1 MFKEGMYVR
10 CPIDREYPE
19 NPRTFAT
26 GKIISIDTFNECA
39 HIKFYDPFGYKNY
52 FEYIPDDVEEAPL
65 SMLDRCHLFKDSFV
79 KYGRRK
85 AQIIEYK
92 VQKDDFVEYY
102 LQTDDTKEF
111 LKVDETQIV
120 ASFFSGSANPE
131 HQLEKYEFQN
141 PCWYLGRQIVKET
154 VNVLDNSMFGFKQ
167 LAGCKIYLKA
177 FQLNTIMQCLQ
188 GETCRYML
196 ADEVGLGKTIEACSV
211 LKIYLSNKA
220 EQKVLITVPQ
230 SLVAQWR
237 TELLFKFGI
246 TEGENENG
254 NIVELVAVEDIS
266 DNTKKKKWSFVI
278 VDEVHNY
285 LKDEEEYNTIHAFST
300 NAENIILLSATP
312 IQQRQSE
319 YLSLLRL
326 ILPQKYD
333 MISLEEFAVLV
344 EKQNKISRLTHE
356 LLDEVDSFKNEI
368 LPEVESEDPH
378 EDEDVQDGLEE
389 MIDNL
394 DSLAGIVDDAKL
406 SEMIEVVDTAADD
419 FGIYSIQVIISYIC
433 DNYQI
438 ERNIIRG
445 RRAVL
450 GVYPTDPEGEF
461 SERKLVEVTYSI
473 DDESTFYEHE
483 AYRTLSEWIISQQVE
498 LNNERIASEIRP
510 LLEAFFSSAWA
521 YKKRLE
527 DAIKSDDT
535 IPENVLKSA
544 KRWLEDENEAYNDLA
559 NAMDNVEDHPSR
571 LLKLINYID
580 TELFG
585 KKTVIF
591 TDQPETFEAFY
602 KILSSAFGEEVT
614 CFGNSIDNAEKE
626 INIYRFQS
634 DPDCKILVCDK
645 SGGEGRNLQIADYIV
660 HIDLPWNINT
670 IEQRIGRLDRMGRD
684 VKKPVTSVVIHS
696 VNSYEDQLFKL
707 WNEGLNVFN
716 QSLSGLEIIMND
728 INSKIVESIR
738 DDFEYGLYRLVPE
751 LIDES
756 NAMRESVHKEQIF
769 DTAALRFKP
778 LYIQLKKLLSNY
790 QFNENKLFADTM
802 MSWASLAGFGSLK
815 HSQYENLIS
824 FDENNFSIK
833 SAQNSFLIPPNW
845 DRYMSKK
852 QNEIAIRVQRGLEEQ
867 KEKNTTYSDRL
878 IKGSFDRDTA
888 IKNDYIH
895 FYAPGDEIFD
905 CIVDNAIHSY
915 RGMCT
920 AFAAKSSIDWKGFIY
935 TFSIGPNERALIE
948 QGVSLFALGQF
959 RQYLSSSMQVVPVAF
974 DSYSDEPEK
983 VVISEH
989 RRICK
994 LGYFNASDDIDHL
1007 GRRGLGDGF
1016 LHISRQFKA
1025 SNLEWFKSRYDEDD
1039 WKTMV
1044 EKSKGIAVKR
1054 ARTRFSKDSNLEG
1067 ARELIDQIMS
1077 TKESRERYFGTSTNE
1092 SIEDLRKQYML
1103 IYESLKKPIVRLE
1116 AACLMWLVKYE

>member
-1 MFKEGMYVR
+1 MLKEGMYVR
-10 CPIDREYPE
+10 CPIDREYPD
-19 NPRTFAT
+19 NPRLFAT
-26 GKIISIDTFNECA
+26 GKVVSVDEFNECA
-39 HIKFYDPFGYKNY
+39 HIKFYDPFGYKKY

-65 SMLDRCHLFKDSFV
+65 EMLDHCHLFKGAVV
-79 KYGRRK
+79 KYGRRE
-85 AQIIEYK
+85 ATIIEYK
-92 VQKDDFVEYY
+92 TQKDELAEYY
-102 LQTDDTKEF
+102 LQTNDTKEF
-111 LKVDETQIV
+111 IHVDETQIT
-120 ASFFSGSANPE
+120 ASFFAGSANPE
-131 HQLEKYEFQN
+131 QQLQNYEFQN

-154 VNVLDNSMFGFKQ
+154 MNVLDNSMFGFKD
-167 LAGCKIYLKA
+167 LVGCKIYLKA

-188 GETCRYML
+188 SERCRYML

-220 EQKVLITVPQ
+220 ERKVLITVPRV
-230 SLVAQWR
+230 LVAQWR

-246 TEGENENG
+246 IEGENENG
-254 NIVELVAVEDIS
+254 NNVQLIAVEDIS
-266 DNTKKKKWSFVI
+266 EKIEQQKWDFVV

-285 LKDEEEYNTIHAFST
+285 LNRDQAYKKVHKLST

-326 ILPQKYD
+326 ILPYKYD
-333 MISLEEFAVLV
+333 LVTLEDFFVLV

-368 LPEVESEDPH
+368 LPEVEGDDPH

-389 MIDNL
+389 IEDNL
-394 DSLAGIVDDAKL
+394 DSLGSIVDDPKL
-406 SEMIEVVDTAADD
+406 SEMIEAVDTSAED

-450 GVYPTDPEGEF
+450 GVYPSDPDGEF
-461 SERKLVEVTYSI
+461 SERKLEEVIYTIDEENTY
-473 DDESTFYEHE
+473 YENE
-483 AYRTLSEWIISQQVE
+483 AYRTLTEWIVTQQSS
-498 LNNERIASEIRP
+498 LDGKRITSEIQP
-510 LLEAFFSSAWA
+510 LLEAFFSSPWA
-521 YKKRLE
+521 YVARLE
-527 DAIKSDDT
+527 VVQKHDDS

-544 KRWLEDENEAYNDLA
+544 KRWLEDEDEVYHDLA
-559 NAMDNVEDHPSR
+559 NAMDNVDAHPSR
-571 LLKLINYID
+571 LLKLIDFID

-591 TDQPETFEAFY
+591 TDQPETFEVFC
-602 KILSSAFGEEVT
+602 KTLQSAFGDEVT
-614 CFGNSIDNAEKE
+614 CFGASIDKAENE

-634 DPDCKILVCDK
+634 EPDCKILICDK
-645 SGGEGRNLQIADYIV
+645 TGGEGRNLQIADYVV

-684 VKKPVTSVVIHS
+684 VEKPVTSVVIHS
-696 VNSYEDQLFKL
+696 LNSYEDQLFKL
-707 WNEGLNVFN
+707 WNEGLNVFS

-728 INSKIVESIR
+728 INQKIVESINN
-738 DDFEYGLYRLVPE
+738 DFEYGLYRLVPE
-751 LIDES
+751 LIEES
-756 NAMRESVHKEQIF
+756 NSMRESVHKEQIF

-778 LYIQLKKLLSNY
+778 LYIQLKKLLSSY
-790 QFNENKLFADTM
+790 QFNENKLFANTM
-802 MSWASLAGFGSLK
+802 MSWASLAGFGALS
-815 HSQYENLIS
+815 HGGENDLVS
-824 FDENNFSIK
+824 FDEHNFSIR

-852 QNEIAIRVQRGLEEQ
+852 QNEAAIRVQRVLEERT
-867 KEKNTTYSDRL
+867 EKNTTHSDRM

-905 CIVDNAIHSY
+905 CIVDNAMHSY

-920 AFAAKSSIDWKGFIY
+920 AVAAQSSVDWKGFVY
-935 TFSIGPNERALIE
+935 TYSIEPNERALIE

-959 RQYLSSSMQVVPVAF
+959 RQYLSSSLQVVPVAF
-974 DSYSDEPEK
+974 IVYSEVPEK
-983 VVISEH
+983 TVISEH

-994 LGYFNASDDIDHL
+994 LGYFNKSNDIDHL
-1007 GRRGLGDGF
+1007 GRRGLSDGL
-1016 LHISRQFKA
+1016 LHISRRFSA
-1025 SNLEWFKSRYDEDD
+1025 SNLEWFKAQYDEEH
-1039 WKTMV
+1039 WKKMV
-1044 EKSKGIAVKR
+1044 KKSRGIASKK
-1054 ARTRFSKDSNLEG
+1054 ARMRFAKDSDLEG
-1067 ARELIDQIMS
+1067 AREMIDQIMS
-1077 TKESRERYFGTSTNE
+1077 IKESRERYFGISTDE
-1092 SIEDLRKQYML
+1092 SIEDLKRQYEL
-1103 IYESLKKPIVRLE
+1103 IYESLENPIVRLE
-1116 AACLMWLVKYE
+1116 AACFMWLVK